1 MNCQASLSFFFSTST
16 SAFFFFLSPF
26 PLSSSSPPPRTTTTT
41 PIKQKT
47 KKQILAV
54 PLPGADSHLFV
65 VTALTEELV
74 KRGHEVLLAVS
85 ESDAETLARAPSKK
99 PYTHLTTYKA
109 AYTKKEMK
117 ERVEN
122 SRQAISNPF
131 LGALESLVTYFQAL
145 IQYCDTELDDAAHI
159 DAMVDF
165 MPDLVI
171 GDVISPCGC
180 GLSYKLPM
188 LVAERNMTPPASWL
202 RVAAARDLRKSAKGG
217 RKKETTKNDEKPE
230 LISIPRVAV
239 AVLPMLDPLL
249 PNIQENLPNHL
260 GMVPQVGTGFPAARA
275 DAVDLDPDDGTLGNR
290 AARFLGLLG
299 ATNRGLMP
307 LWQRCINVA
316 FYLGAHAIHELRVK
330 PLYVSLGARHG
341 VRVTRDFLHSA
352 PLVLFNSDFA
362 VEAPRPLPPNALF
375 VGSLMSRP
383 AKPLPREPWDELL
396 GKKKGE
402 VRKEGGEVY
411 AVV

>member
-1 MNCQASLSFFFSTST
+1 MPPLNCQASLLSTST
-16 SAFFFFLSPF
+16 SFFLTHSLPLF
-26 PLSSSSPPPRTTTTT
+26 PSSPPPTN
-41 PIKQKT
+41 PPPNQQKNNS
-47 KKQILAV
+47 KQILAV

-85 ESDAETLARAPSKK
+85 ESDAETLARAPVKK
-99 PYTHLTTYKA
+99 PFTQLTTYRA

-122 SRQAISNPF
+122 SRQAVSNPF
-131 LGALESLVTYFQAL
+131 LGALESLVVYFQAL
-145 IQYCDTELDDAAHI
+145 IQYCDTEMSDAAHL
-159 DAMVDF
+159 DAMVAF
-165 MPDLVI
+165 RPDLVI

-180 GLSYKLPM
+180 GLAFKLPM
-188 LVAERNMTPPASWL
+188 LVAERNLTPPASWL
-202 RVAAARDLRKSAKGG
+202 RAEAARDLRKSAKEKDTTA
-217 RKKETTKNDEKPE
+217 KKTEN

-275 DAVDLDPDDGTLGNR
+275 DAVDFDSEDGSLR
-290 AARFLGLLG
+290 DRLLRFSGFRG

-307 LWQRCINVA
+307 LWQRCVNVA

-341 VRVTRDFLHSA
+341 VKVNKEFLHSA
-352 PLVLFNSDFA
+352 AFVVFNSDFA

-375 VGSLMSRP
+375 AGSILSRP

-396 GKKKGE
+396 GKRKGE
-402 VRKEGGEVY
+402 VRRRLFFF
-411 AVV
+411 